1 MKSGAGDVLFV
12 FYDLCEI
19 VWGGSPAVKSLQEG
33 IDSSSGTDQENVD
46 CVLNDPYD
54 QLGSS
59 RSSSNSFPNSSNA
72 LDNLDDEDQILQKN
86 QSTSETPESVTD
98 LLNKSKDLK
107 HATKAH
113 PEKRKLNYA
122 EEDIQLKRKLI
133 ERMDKSDQE
142 FQENLKRINRT
153 MENIG
158 QSVQQSVG
166 LLAEILRSRT
176 QSNFC
181 CNSNM
186 FPSLTEFHYQNQQV

>member
-1 MKSGAGDVLFV
+1 
-12 FYDLCEI
+12 
-19 VWGGSPAVKSLQEG
+19 
-33 IDSSSGTDQENVD
+33 
-46 CVLNDPYD
+46 
-54 QLGSS
+54 
-59 RSSSNSFPNSSNA
+59 
-72 LDNLDDEDQILQKN
+72 
-86 QSTSETPESVTD
+86 
-98 LLNKSKDLK
+98 
-107 HATKAH
+107 
-113 PEKRKLNYA
+113 
-122 EEDIQLKRKLI
+122 
-133 ERMDKSDQE
+133 MDKSDQE